1 MMQKR
6 NSLKI
11 QGALLRIERLKQ
23 NKGQKE
29 VCYGICVPS
38 YLSKIEHG
46 AVEADEEIVK
56 QLFARLGIGYQTNTD
71 TLSELRSKMDL
82 YYSNI
87 SYALDTQEVYIELKK
102 FDETLQYSNLVI
114 DWLLIQ
120 GMEKRLLLP
129 YLQELEFCMDEKQ
142 KAYYSILCFWSNPEA
157 EEAKEWCTY
166 AVERL
171 NNCFAYMQLIEVLY
185 LQDNYAAIHQ
195 LENRFTAIAL
205 EEGNTYYLAAYYF
218 MKGSAYASL
227 NMDEMMMEC
236 YQKGIHLLQ
245 NTNWVEELGSFYYN
259 IGATYIN
266 LKKYEEAIYYLGKTT
281 QNSMTYHKLALA
293 HIRGKNLEKGKEF
306 LEKMKNALFNEN
318 ANEAEWL
325 RYEEAVMEC
334 EKDFLESPEYLELLE
349 KLLRA
354 LEKNYPFGHMFFYK
368 DVAVEAYKRQR
379 KYKKA
384 LEFENKISSKA
395 IKSSV

>member
-56 QLFARLGIGYQTNTD
+56 QLFARLGICYQTNTD

-102 FDETLQYSNLVI
+102 FDETLQ
-114 DWLLIQ
+114 
-120 GMEKRLLLP
+120 
-129 YLQELEFCMDEKQ
+129 
-142 KAYYSILCFWSNPEA
+142 YSILCFWSNPEA

-293 HIRGKNLEKGKEF
+293 HIRGKNLEKGKELPLWTYFF
-306 LEKMKNALFNEN
+306 L
-318 ANEAEWL
+318 
-325 RYEEAVMEC
+325 
-334 EKDFLESPEYLELLE
+334 
-349 KLLRA
+349 
-354 LEKNYPFGHMFFYK
+354 
-368 DVAVEAYKRQR
+368 QR
-379 KYKKA
+379 CSGRS
-384 LEFENKISSKA
+384 L
-395 IKSSV
+395 